1 MSYLYLIW
9 GVKDQLSIKLVLIG
23 YFVFALVNGH
33 IFISSID
40 YFLQSIDINYSH
52 KYISIFFFIPFTL
65 TFYSFSIGF
74 MIRFLNMII
83 NYFKK

>member
-1 MSYLYLIW
+1 MSCIYSIW
-9 GVKDQLSIKLVLIG
+9 GVKDQLSIKLVLMG

-40 YFLQSIDINYSH
+40 YFFQSILFNYSYR
-52 KYISIFFFIPFTL
+52 YISIFFFIPLTF
-65 TFYSFSIGF
+65 TFYSFSVGF